1 MTKALGFLDRLIT
14 ICIYGVFFLIP
25 IFFLPITPDAVEFN
39 KQFLLYFLIIVGLVA
54 WVAKGIAEKRLII
67 RRTPLDVPLLLVTLT
82 LLVSSIISKNKHLSF
97 WGDYSMLANS
107 LVSFVFYILFYFLV
121 LNNVES
127 VKRVSRLLV
136 VLVISAGI
144 SVLYFLIQSFGLFNL
159 KSLSVPRW
167 TVTADLPTHL
177 GYFLVV
183 AMIVILSLV
192 ITKKGAFWGVK
203 NIFGLLGMLVIL
215 AGLIFLGFKSVWV
228 ICTIAIFLFL
238 VFSLSRIEE
247 VHVPWMSIGFGV
259 MVLAILFILLGQPR
273 FLTANLPTEV
283 ALSPGVSWKVATASL
298 SENLKQFLFGSG
310 PATYVYDFSAYR
322 PETFNNNF
330 AWALRFT
337 KPYNAGLELL
347 ANNGLLGAVAWVSF
361 FLVAIGTLFVTWF
374 VRNVKTK
381 KKTIE
386 KISDMM
392 HLADEGGDVYT
403 HTIFSG
409 LITVWF
415 TLLIAM
421 FFITF
426 TTVHWMMFFG
436 ILALA
441 YLAGTDFAKK
451 GLNAFE
457 LSLKAKPQ
465 YTLVASFTYIL
476 FFAIVVVAMIY
487 LGRFYTAEIYRAK
500 AMKYTSVG
508 NHGKAA
514 ADMFKAVSLNPNY
527 HQYYLD
533 LASAYIGMAVVES
546 QKSAP
551 DQQTVANLIASAVN
565 QAREATRLAPN
576 DAASWDFLSTMYA
589 TARPLSQNANS
600 FVISALE
607 QAIKLEK
614 TNPRLYLD
622 YGNAKIAQKDLKG
635 GREALEKAI
644 ALKPNYV
651 LGYSTLAQLDEAEG
665 KANEAI
671 EHMSVAAALAQN
683 DPTLIFNVG
692 RLYYNRAKQDD
703 LVRAEQ
709 LFILALSFN
718 PNYADALWSL
728 GVLYERQGRSSDAL
742 QLYRRVQQLN
752 PDNTTVQD
760 KIRRLTGGQ

>member
-1 MTKALGFLDRLIT
+1 MTKALGFLEKLIAT
-14 ICIYGVFFLIP
+14 CIYGVFSLIP

-39 KQFLLYFLIIVGLVA
+39 KQFLLYLLIIIGLVA
-54 WVAKGIAEKRLII
+54 WVGKGITEKKLII
-67 RRTPLDVPLLLVTLT
+67 RRTPLDVPLLLVAAT
-82 LLVSSIISKNKHLSF
+82 LLVSSIISKNKHFSF
-97 WGDYSMLANS
+97 WGDYTMLTNS
-107 LVSFVFYILFYFLV
+107 LVSFVFYILFYLLV

-127 VKRVSRLLV
+127 VKKVSRLLAA
-136 VLVISAGI
+136 LVISAAL
-144 SVLYFLIQSFGLFNL
+144 SVLYFLIQSFGLFNF
-159 KSLSVPRW
+159 KNFPIPRW
-167 TVTADLPTHL
+167 TVTADLPTHF
-177 GYFLVV
+177 GYFLVI

-192 ITKKGAFWGVK
+192 ITKKGGFWRAR
-203 NIFGLLGMLVIL
+203 NILGLLGMLVIL
-215 AGLIFLGFKSVWV
+215 AGLVFLGFKSVWV
-228 ICTIAIFLFL
+228 IAAIAIFLFL
-238 VFSLSRIEE
+238 VFSLSRVEE
-247 VHVPWMSIGFGV
+247 VYVPWMSIGFSI
-259 MVLAILFILLGQPR
+259 MVVAILFLLLGQPK

-283 ALSPGVSWKVATASL
+283 ALSPGISWKVTTASL
-298 SENLKQFLFGSG
+298 SDNLKQFLFGSG
-310 PATYVYDFSAYR
+310 PATFVYDFSAHR
-322 PETFNNNF
+322 PEAFNNNF
-330 AWALRFT
+330 AWAIRFT
-337 KPYNAGLELL
+337 RPYNTGMEIL
-347 ANNGLLGAVAWVSF
+347 ANNGLLGAVAWISF

-381 KKTIE
+381 KKSIE

-403 HTIFSG
+403 HTIFAG
-409 LITVWF
+409 LITAWF

-426 TTVHWMMFFG
+426 TTVHWVLFFG

-451 GLNAFE
+451 GPNAFE

-465 YTLVASFTYIL
+465 YTLVASFSYIL
-476 FFAIVVVAMIY
+476 FFAIVVVAIIY

-514 ADMFKAVSLNPNY
+514 SDMFRAVSLNPNY

-533 LASAYIGMAVVES
+533 LASAYIGMAIVES
-546 QKSAP
+546 QKVSP
-551 DQQTVANLIASAVN
+551 DQQKIANLVASAVN

-589 TARPLSQNANS
+589 TARPLSNNANS
-600 FVISALE
+600 FVISALD
-607 QAIKLEK
+607 QALKLEK

-622 YGNAKIAQKDLKG
+622 YGRAKIAQKDMKG

-644 ALKPNYV
+644 ALKQNYI
-651 LGYSTLAQLDEAEG
+651 LGYSTLSQLDEVEG

-683 DPTLIFNVG
+683 DPALIFNVG

-709 LFILALSFN
+709 LFLLALSLN
-718 PNYADALWSL
+718 PNYADSLWSL

-752 PDNTTVQD
+752 PGNAAVQD
-760 KIRRLTGGQ
+760 KIKRLTGG